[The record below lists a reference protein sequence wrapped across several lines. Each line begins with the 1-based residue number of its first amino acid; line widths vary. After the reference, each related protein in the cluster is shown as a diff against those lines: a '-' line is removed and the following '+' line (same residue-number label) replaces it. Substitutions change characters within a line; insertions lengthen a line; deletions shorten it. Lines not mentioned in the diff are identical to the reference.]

1 MTDRHGFVGLPAAA
15 LVLVSSVLGIQLANG
30 GASFEPTRTSDPCAA
45 RTVTSQSPGIDG
57 LVERLVL
64 LGIDGAACNLRLS
77 REALALKLAEP
88 GSRTDGEID
97 ALRSG
102 LLSAVGRM
110 KADGTLPDA
119 SELIDEA
126 LDSMN
131 LNGLLKIAVRAL
143 PDSLV
148 NAALKTDDVLT
159 RTINEL
165 DLRAVLTNLDDED
178 DLTQRIEAAVIPAVT
193 DSLAARLQDLV

>member
-1 MTDRHGFVGLPAAA
+1 MNDRLTFVGLPAAA
-15 LVLVSSVLGIQLANG
+15 LVLVTAVLGIQLANG
-30 GASFEPTRTSDPCAA
+30 GGDFEPTRTSDPCAA
-45 RTVTSQSPGIDG
+45 RTVTSQSAGIDG

-64 LGIDGAACNLRLS
+64 LGIDGAACQLHLS

-88 GSRTDGEID
+88 EHTDGEID
-97 ALRSG
+97 ALRDG

-110 KADGTLPDA
+110 KADGSLPPA

-131 LNGLLKIAVRAL
+131 LNGLLKAAIRAL

-148 NAALKTDDVLT
+148 NTALRTDDVLT

-165 DLRAVLTNLDDED
+165 DLRAVLANLDDEN
-178 DLTQRIEAAVIPAVT
+178 DLTQRIEAAVIPAVQ
-193 DSLAARLQDLV
+193 DSLAARLQELL

>member
-1 MTDRHGFVGLPAAA
+1 MNDRLTFVGLPAAA
-15 LVLVSSVLGIQLANG
+15 LVLVTAVLGIQLANG
-30 GASFEPTRTSDPCAA
+30 GGDFEPTRTSDPCAA
-45 RTVTSQSPGIDG
+45 RTVTSQSAGIDG

-64 LGIDGAACNLRLS
+64 LGIDGAACQLHLS
-77 REALALKLAEP
+77 REALAVKLAEAEH
-88 GSRTDGEID
+88 TDGEID
-97 ALRSG
+97 ALRDG

-110 KADGTLPDA
+110 KADGSLPPA

-131 LNGLLKIAVRAL
+131 LNGLLKAAIRAL

-148 NAALKTDDVLT
+148 NTALRTDDVLT

-165 DLRAVLTNLDDED
+165 DLRAVLANLDDEN
-178 DLTQRIEAAVIPAVT
+178 DLTQRIEAAVIPAVQ
-193 DSLAARLQDLV
+193 DSLAARLQELL